1 MIRDEHNVIPIS
13 LAVLLHVVVFG
24 SLVFALDLS
33 SRVQPIT
40 PMAIQG
46 TLVTD
51 MSVVPP
57 AIKLPEPEPEPIVE
71 EQPEP
76 ELEPEPEPE
85 VEPEP
90 PQPDPAEVARKQAE
104 EQKRL
109 EDARIEQERLQRIRD
124 EEAEKQ
130 RQADE
135 ARKKREAEEAE
146 KKRKAEEAERKRQEE
161 AEKERQRIA
170 AEKKREEDIRRQR
183 EENERLRRE
192 EEEAIR
198 QAEIDAEEAL
208 TAARNSDDMAR
219 YMFALNQRV
228 TRNWVRPPSAQ
239 PRSSRALPCSPRAA
253 RRPTPAPVRL
263 SAPPPSRQPRP

>member
-57 AIKLPEPEPEPIVE
+57 AIKLPDPEPEPIVE
-71 EQPEP
+71 EQPEF
-76 ELEPEPEPE
+76 EPEPEPE

-109 EDARIEQERLQRIRD
+109 DDARIEQERLQRIRD

-130 RQADE
+130 RKADE

-146 KKRKAEEAERKRQEE
+146 KKRLADEVERKRQEE
-161 AEKERQRIA
+161 AETIRAGGRRDAQIIEAEADAQAANIYAEAYNQDPGFYDFYRAMQSYRQTFMSGDGESAIIMSPDN
-170 AEKKREEDIRRQR
+170 EYLRQF
-183 EENERLRRE
+183 
-192 EEEAIR
+192 
-198 QAEIDAEEAL
+198 
-208 TAARNSDDMAR
+208 RNPG
-219 YMFALNQRV
+219 Q
-228 TRNWVRPPSAQ
+228 
-239 PRSSRALPCSPRAA
+239 
-253 RRPTPAPVRL
+253 
-263 SAPPPSRQPRP
+263 